1 MPSEK
6 AMDNLKKY
14 YTTIYAQC
22 FSPCQKYLVAA
33 SNYGEIAVFAASEF
47 LSNEETEAEDH
58 SRDPIYKFQAHSSS
72 IFALVMSEDFLIS
85 GGNGEILAWDWSSLK
100 KKTAKKSWSL
110 SIPQGENIV
119 QPEVN
124 TLVLTGKDSEQRVL
138 LAGCGDNKVYAWDIE
153 TRILLSTFDRHVDY
167 IHALAVKANNVE
179 VFSASED
186 GSVKLWDLRTPAKEV
201 SCIEPFKNEE
211 LQRPRYGKWIGCVGL
226 DSSDEWV
233 ICGGGPTLC
242 IWHTRSLSPVTP
254 LSDLKRPAHVAHFYS
269 DMVVAA
275 GGDPN
280 VYHWSFSGDLKA
292 KVETSASNLYSIALN
307 EEAPYKGLCAAGSS
321 HKILV
326 CTNFLYRDFFL
337 RF

>member
-1 MPSEK
+1 
-6 AMDNLKKY
+6 MDNLKKY

-100 KKTAKKSWSL
+100 KKSAKKSWSL

-124 TLVLTGKDSEQRVL
+124 TLVLTGK
-138 LAGCGDNKVYAWDIE
+138 
-153 TRILLSTFDRHVDY
+153 
-167 IHALAVKANNVE
+167 
-179 VFSASED
+179 
-186 GSVKLWDLRTPAKEV
+186 
-201 SCIEPFKNEE
+201 
-211 LQRPRYGKWIGCVGL
+211 
-226 DSSDEWV
+226 

-307 EEAPYKGLCAAGSS
+307 EEAPYKVRHSALLASLPRFCLGLT
-321 HKILV
+321 LV
-326 CTNFLYRDFFL
+326 PV
-337 RF
+337 